1 MKLTPHI
8 KVFSGA
14 VLFKSKYMSLKS
26 FCCLL
31 LILCCLQCKKT
42 PRQVEP
48 TFYHWQTHLSLSAT
62 EISYSKQLQVKRL
75 YAKFFDVDWDANRQQ
90 AIPLALIDIQPS
102 GLEQFQIIPTIF
114 ITNRT
119 LLNSTANNIPSLAK
133 KIISKIQ
140 ELYTPLQDRP
150 LTEIQLDCD
159 WTPKTKDK
167 YFDLIE
173 QIKKETEQKNI
184 VLSATIRLHQVKFF
198 EKTGVPPVQ
207 KGMLM
212 FYNMGDVSDVDMQ
225 NSILDMNIAEQYFI
239 NFDRYP
245 LHLDVALPIFAWG
258 VLMRDQQMIKLINN
272 LRATDLTDST
282 RFIKIAENVFQVI
295 KNTYLD
301 GYYLYQGDKIRLEQV
316 ALKELETAAERLD
329 AHISNRNLSLA
340 FYHLDTT
347 VIQHYPYEDL
357 EKICQMF
364 SN

>member
-1 MKLTPHI
+1 
-8 KVFSGA
+8 
-14 VLFKSKYMSLKS
+14 MSLKS
-26 FCCLL
+26 VYVV
-31 LILCCLQCKKT
+31 LISLCFLQCQKA
-42 PRQVEP
+42 PRQIEP
-48 TFYHWQTHLSLSAT
+48 TFYHWQTHLSLSNT
-62 EISYSKQLQVKRL
+62 EISYLEQLRVKRL
-75 YAKFFDVDWDANRQQ
+75 YTKFFDVDWDANRQQ

-102 GLEQFQIIPTIF
+102 GLKQFQIIPTIF

-119 LLNSTANNIPSLAK
+119 LLNSKTNNISTLAK
-133 KIISKIQ
+133 KIVSKIQ
-140 ELYTPLQDRP
+140 ELYEPLQDRP
-150 LTEIQLDCD
+150 LIEIQLDCD
-159 WTPKTKDK
+159 WTLKTKDK

-173 QIKKETEQKNI
+173 QIKKETEPINI

-212 FYNMGDVSDVDMQ
+212 FYNMGDVSDIDMQ
-225 NSILDMNIAEQYFI
+225 NSILDMNIAEQYFN

-258 VLMRDQQMIKLINN
+258 VLMRDYQMIKLINN

-282 RFIKIAENVFQVI
+282 RFIKIDENLFQVI

-301 GYYLYQGDKIRLEQV
+301 GYYLYKDDKIRLEQV
-316 ALKELETAAERLD
+316 SLEELEMAAERLD

-347 VIQHYPYEDL
+347 VIKHYPYETL
-357 EKICQMF
+357 ERICQTF
-364 SN
+364 SIL